1 MAVFIEVIMKVILSC
16 RDIFGWVGKYYI
28 PWNCFC
34 GPLLILLANESEVVG
49 WKTNNEVD
57 DAKKEL

>member
-1 MAVFIEVIMKVILSC
+1 MKVIA
-16 RDIFGWVGKYYI
+16 
-28 PWNCFC
+28 FC

-57 DAKKEL
+57 DAEKIILCSGNIRWLKQIVMNSKLEYN

>member
-1 MAVFIEVIMKVILSC
+1 MAVFIEVIMKVIA
-16 RDIFGWVGKYYI
+16 
-28 PWNCFC
+28 FC

-57 DAKKEL
+57 DAEKIISVVGI